1 MVVVIRV
8 VRVPEAAV
16 EVDAVKTVN
25 PVEPA
30 EAEAAVADEVAA
42 TKTANGEP
50 VATEAMAAEAVAA
63 AETMAATTVTTAA
76 VTTTAVATTAAGVGD
91 LGQRDHRGDKHCK
104 HQIEQFTTHDTLLL
118 QAFFSHRHRRARMMA
133 KLRRCRSYL
142 SH

>member
-76 VTTTAVATTAAGVGD
+76 VATTAAGVGD

>member
-76 VTTTAVATTAAGVGD
+76 VATAAAGVGD